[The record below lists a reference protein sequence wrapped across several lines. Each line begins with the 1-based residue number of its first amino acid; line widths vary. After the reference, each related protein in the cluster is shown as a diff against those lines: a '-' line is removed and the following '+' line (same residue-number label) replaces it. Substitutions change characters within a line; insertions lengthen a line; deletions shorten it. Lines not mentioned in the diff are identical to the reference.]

1 MAAPKGN
8 QYTRK
13 YTEEEAVEIF
23 ERGAEWAK
31 SSDECLCLEDVIL
44 HLEIPV
50 SSFYYLLK
58 EYDVLEAIKKEMH
71 IAIISR
77 INKGAVNSKFAAAP
91 AIWRLKQMGES
102 EQQNINVT
110 SNGQSLPG
118 WMNEE

>member
-13 YTEEEAVEIF
+13 YTEEEAVRLFTE
-23 ERGAEWAK
+23 GLEWAK
-31 SSDECLCLEDVIL
+31 SSEDCLCIQDIIL
-44 HLEIPV
+44 HTGIPTTT
-50 SSFYYLLK
+50 FFDLPK
-58 EYDVLEAIKKEMH
+58 QFDVLKSIKKDMH
-71 IAIISR
+71 SAIISR
-77 INKGAVNSKFAAAP
+77 INKGAVNSEFAAAP

-118 WMNEE
+118 WKNEE